1 MSGDAR
7 NSSPVYGGGAERSE
21 AEGPSHTKAEHGPPH
36 DDASRADSSPAGKG
50 VLERF
55 RALIRHSLA
64 ARLLT
69 IAIVSVLSLVAMG
82 WIAHTQFQRQL
93 LRLLIDPEIQAVA
106 DNLVGN
112 AGPGLS
118 GDIALRDLPYDPRYL
133 RPLSGRYFQVA
144 RIQDD
149 GSLDVQVISPSL
161 FDVSIPLDPELEAEL
176 TAPEAPRRARFID
189 IPGPD
194 DEPLRV
200 VARVEEIPQL
210 EGRYLFL
217 VGVAPRAILAP
228 AATLVGISFAIFLG
242 FCALMVAAVTVLQI
256 RVGLEPLR
264 ELKRDIADVRRGEQE
279 RLKGDYPAELQPV
292 THELNA
298 LVDHNREVVE
308 RARRHV
314 GNLAHALKTP
324 IAVLKN
330 AAAEGKGEDAVMKTS
345 IDEMEKFVERQLRR
359 ARVAARAESRAGA
372 TIAYRTAVLQNLEDL
387 VFMMEQKYDH
397 EKAIDISIEAEGD
410 VTFRGERE
418 DLLEMVAN
426 LIDNACKYGK
436 SQVIV
441 RLLPPFGDDGLMEVV
456 VEDDGP
462 GLSGEDL
469 AKVMARGAR
478 LDEAAPG
485 QGLGLSIL
493 KETVD
498 LYAGELLFERGEL
511 GGLKARLRLPAT
523 D

>member
-1 MSGDAR
+1 VT
-7 NSSPVYGGGAERSE
+7 PGGWIES
-21 AEGPSHTKAEHGPPH
+21 
-36 DDASRADSSPAGKG
+36 
-50 VLERF
+50 F
-55 RALIRHSLA
+55 RDLIRRSLA

-69 IAIVSVLSLVAMG
+69 IATITVIGLIAVG
-82 WIAHTQFQRQL
+82 WIAQAQFNQRL
-93 LRLLIDPEIQAVA
+93 TRLLIDPEIQSVA
-106 DNLVGN
+106 DNLIAT
-112 AGPGLS
+112 AGPGLNGEIS
-118 GDIALRDLPYDPRYL
+118 LQDIPFDPRYL
-133 RPLSGRYFQVA
+133 RPASGRYFEVA
-144 RIQDD
+144 QIQQD

-161 FDVSIPLDPELEAEL
+161 FDIVIGIDPKQLRRLTELGA
-176 TAPEAPRRARFID
+176 AGGIQFFD
-189 IPGPD
+189 ILSGPD
-194 DEPLRV
+194 GEPLRV
-200 VARVEEIPQL
+200 ATRIAEIPEL

-217 VGVAPRAILAP
+217 VAVAPRETLAP
-228 AATLVGISFAIFLG
+228 AADLVSLAFATFVA
-242 FCALMVAAVTVLQI
+242 FCALMVAGATLLQI
-256 RVGLEPLR
+256 RIGLEPLNR
-264 ELKRDIADVRRGEQE
+264 LTRDIADVRRGQAEH
-279 RLKGDYPAELQPV
+279 LTGDYAAELQPV
-292 THELNA
+292 AQEMNA

-330 AAAEGKGEDAVMKTS
+330 ASAKGGGDDAMRQS
-345 IDEMEKFVERQLRR
+345 IEEMEGFVERQLRR
-359 ARVAARAESRAGA
+359 ARVAARAEARAGA
-372 TIAYRTAVLQNLEDL
+372 QAPTIGYRTPVLQNLNDL

-397 EKAIDISIEAEGD
+397 QKAIDIQIEAEAD

-418 DLLEMVAN
+418 DLLEMTAN

-441 RLLPPFGDDGLMEVV
+441 RVLPPFESNGLMEIV

-462 GLSGEDL
+462 GMSD
-469 AKVMARGAR
+469 ADVAQVMAARGTR
-478 LDEAAPG
+478 LDEASSG

-498 LYAGELLFERGEL
+498 LYAGELLFERGQL